1 MRVFLLIILFC
12 GIIFVSQPG
21 LLRAETIYFNS
32 PVSGVVTAEQLLQR
46 IIRWVIGLTGSI
58 ALVILIYSG
67 FRYLTAG
74 ADEEK
79 AKNAKKMLWWAVLG
93 LAVILASAGI
103 VNSVMYA
110 LGVPEV

>member
-1 MRVFLLIILFC
+1 MRIILLIILLC
-12 GIIFVSQPG
+12 GIILAIQPG
-21 LLRAETIYFNS
+21 FARAETIDFNS
-32 PVSGVVTAEQLLQR
+32 PVTGVTIAEQLVQR

-74 ADEEK
+74 ANEDK
-79 AKNAKKMLWWAVLG
+79 AKNAKKMLWWAVIG

>member
-1 MRVFLLIILFC
+1 MRVVLWIILFC
-12 GIIFVSQPG
+12 GIIFVIQIGS
-21 LLRAETIYFNS
+21 AVAATIDFNS
-32 PVSGVVTAEQLLQR
+32 PVTGVVTAEQLIQR

-58 ALVILIYSG
+58 ALVILIYAG

-79 AKNAKKMLWWAVLG
+79 AKNAKKMLWWAIIG

>member
-1 MRVFLLIILFC
+1 MRAFLLIILLC
-12 GIIFVSQPG
+12 GIIFVSQTG
-21 LLRAETIYFNS
+21 LSHAETIDFNS
-32 PVSGVVTAEQLLQR
+32 PIPAHTAEQLLQK

-79 AKNAKKMLWWAVLG
+79 ARNAKKMLWWAVLG